1 MTARQLMLT
10 NRVVLALSG
19 LGVLGCVVVFALPHV
34 DAFGSSWPTWGMP
47 LDGRVAEVLRELR
60 SREEWTTAAAAGAM
74 AGSLLLA
81 IWCVRQFRRSARG
94 KLPLGSREAV
104 ALRRAVE
111 RAVTEEALKVS
122 EVAGCRTRV
131 IRERRRLRLRMRV
144 TLRRDAAPGAVLPAL
159 ERLLEQVNRTLAPQ
173 VVLADVH
180 FVTGTR
186 GMAFSRRRARRSG
199 SRTGR

>member
-19 LGVLGCVVVFALPHV
+19 LGVLGCAVVVALPHV
-34 DAFGSSWPTWGMP
+34 DAFGSWWPAWGVP
-47 LDGRVAEVLRELR
+47 VDGRVAEALRGLR
-60 SREEWTTAAAAGAM
+60 SREGWSAAASVGAL

-81 IWCVRQFRRSARG
+81 IWCVRQLRLGARG
-94 KLPLGSREAV
+94 QLPLGSRDAV

-111 RAVTEEALKVS
+111 RAVTEEALKAS
-122 EVAGCRTRV
+122 EVTGCRTRV

-144 TLRRDAAPGAVLPAL
+144 TLRRDAAPGAALPGL
-159 ERLLEQVNRTLAPQ
+159 ERLLEQVDRTLSPQ
-173 VVLADVH
+173 SVLADVH